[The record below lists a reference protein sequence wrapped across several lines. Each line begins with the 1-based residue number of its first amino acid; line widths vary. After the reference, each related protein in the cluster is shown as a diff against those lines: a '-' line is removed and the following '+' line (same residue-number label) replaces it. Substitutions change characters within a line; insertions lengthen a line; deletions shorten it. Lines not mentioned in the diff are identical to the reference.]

1 MIRCIRLWTGD
12 DDNSYFEEGVIDLSK
27 GERGDILSGTAGV
40 VSISFRETRA
50 GGAFEWH
57 DAPARQFKG
66 ATGSRLA
73 ERDAN
78 DAGGASRSAIREP
91 VAPSNGTTRQPA

>member
-12 DDNSYFEEGVIDLSK
+12 DDNSYFEEGLIDLSK
-27 GERGDILSGTAGV
+27 GERGDIFSGTVDV

-57 DAPARQFKG
+57 NVPAR
-66 ATGSRLA
+66 
-73 ERDAN
+73 
-78 DAGGASRSAIREP
+78 
-91 VAPSNGTTRQPA
+91 